1 MPHFDLHLHLLPGVD
16 DGPAAAAASLAHAER
31 MARAGVVE
39 TAVTPHVGHPDFPLD
54 VATIPDG
61 TRVLQEAIDAARR
74 ITPAG

>member
-16 DGPAAAAASLAHAER
+16 DGPADEAASLAHAER
-31 MARAGVVE
+31 MARAGVLE
-39 TAVTPHVGHPDFPLD
+39 ATVTPHVGHPDFPLD

-61 TRVLQEAIDAARR
+61 TRVLQEAIDAACR